1 MHELMLTRT
10 CSREIVTKIIYRI
23 EFPDLV
29 WTAFMIMMGLFIMN
43 VLKNEG
49 SAAKGK
55 HEVQQKEREQVNE
68 QK

>member
-1 MHELMLTRT
+1 MLVRT
-10 CSREIVTKIIYRI
+10 FSEEIVTKIIYRI
-23 EFPDLV
+23 EFPDLP
-29 WTAFMIMMGLFIMN
+29 TAAFIIMMGLFIMN